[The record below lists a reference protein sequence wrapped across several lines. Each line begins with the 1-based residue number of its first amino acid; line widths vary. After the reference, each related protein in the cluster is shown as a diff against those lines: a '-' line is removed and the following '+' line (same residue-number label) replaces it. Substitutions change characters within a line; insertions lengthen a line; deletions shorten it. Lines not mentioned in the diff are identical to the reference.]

1 MADNKKPATRSLLL
15 RALFDVP
22 LFGWLLKD
30 AMLGRPSAAV
40 WFIFNLAAIWILAI
54 LFFGYPAIIIPALAA
69 VAIVF
74 VALIIITWGD
84 SLPGR

>member
-1 MADNKKPATRSLLL
+1 MADHKKPATRSLLL
-15 RALFDVP
+15 RMLFHVP

-30 AMLGRPSAAV
+30 AVLGRPSAAV